1 MQDLVPSTV
10 LPLAL
15 AIEQMEDVFLLGIS
29 ISFLNKLWVSLVLVV
44 FCFFVGFF
52 FFGCLFRGLFL
63 VVVVVFWLFSIL
75 FCFVEEAQTIRDL
88 TSF

>member
-10 LPLAL
+10 LSLAL

-52 FFGCLFRGLFL
+52 FFWLFVSWAFFGGGGGFL
-63 VVVVVFWLFSIL
+63 VVFHFVL
-75 FCFVEEAQTIRDL
+75 FCGRSTNH
-88 TSF
+88 